1 MRGNCKLLGRLIRL
15 GGSWI
20 NNARLPNNW
29 QFEKSMGKKLT
40 VYMIDGTAYGP
51 RLSEIGNWVGKAIYS
66 PRASINKI
74 MNRREFD
81 NPGIYCLKGDP
92 TDDAFDEKIYIGEA
106 ENIKTRLKQHLSDQ
120 NKDFKELIFFV
131 SKDELLTKTQIRYL
145 ESRMV
150 QLAIE
155 AKTAQIDNGNS
166 PSLPTLHEA
175 DISDME
181 YFLDQI
187 KLILPVMGFKF
198 LISST
203 VKQRAENQNGEINSI
218 HETYFIKTKAFNAS
232 MKETDQGY
240 IIVNGSE
247 AKKELS
253 NSCTETYRNM
263 RRKLLETEI
272 MLEEKDKLIFAEDTI
287 FNSPSAASN
296 MILGRNSNGFTEWV
310 NKKGQTFRDVQEITN
325 ATNV

>member
-1 MRGNCKLLGRLIRL
+1 
-15 GGSWI
+15 
-20 NNARLPNNW
+20 
-29 QFEKSMGKKLT
+29 MGKKLT
-40 VYMIDGTAYGP
+40 VYMIDGTEYGP
-51 RLSEIGNWVGKAIYS
+51 RLAEIGNWVGKAIFS
-66 PRASINKI
+66 PRASVNKI
-74 MNRREFD
+74 MGRQEFD

-92 TDDAFDEKIYIGEA
+92 TDNAFDERIYIGEA
-106 ENIKTRLKQHLSDQ
+106 ENIKTRLKQHLSDA

-145 ESRMV
+145 ESRLV
-150 QLAIE
+150 QLALD
-155 AKTAQIDNGNS
+155 AKSAQVENGNS

-181 YFLDQI
+181 YFLEQI

-203 VKQRAENQNGEINSI
+203 VTQATKNSTESKDSV
-218 HETYFIKTKAFNAS
+218 HETYIIKTRTFNAT
-232 MKETDQGY
+232 MIETDQGY
-240 IIVNGSE
+240 IVLKGSE
-247 AKKELS
+247 AKNGLS

-263 RRKLLETEI
+263 RRKLLETKI
-272 MLEEKDKLIFAEDTI
+272 LVEENEKLVFAEDAV

-310 NKKGQTFRDVQEITN
+310 TKSGQTFKDIQDKIN
-325 ATNV
+325 N

>member
-1 MRGNCKLLGRLIRL
+1 
-15 GGSWI
+15 
-20 NNARLPNNW
+20 
-29 QFEKSMGKKLT
+29 MGKKLT
-40 VYMIDGTAYGP
+40 VFMIDGTAYGP

-66 PRASINKI
+66 PRAAINKI
-74 MNRREFD
+74 MTRSEFN

-92 TDDAFDEKIYIGEA
+92 TDEAYDEKIYIGEA
-106 ENIKTRLKQHLSDQ
+106 ENIRTRLKQHLSDP

-145 ESRMV
+145 ESRLV
-150 QLAIE
+150 QIAID

-181 YFLDQI
+181 YFLEQI
-187 KLILPVMGFKF
+187 KLILPVMGFNF

-203 VKQRAENQNGEINSI
+203 AKDEKILSNEKDDFV
-218 HETYFIKTKAFNAS
+218 HETYYIKTNSFKAS

-240 IIVNGSE
+240 IILKGSE
-247 AKKELS
+247 AKKRLS
-253 NSCTETYRNM
+253 NSCTETYRNL
-263 RRKLLETEI
+263 RRKLLETKILIEYN
-272 MLEEKDKLIFAEDTI
+272 DKLIFAEDAV

-296 MILGRNSNGFTEWV
+296 MVLGRNSNGFTEWI
-310 NKKGQTFRDVQEITN
+310 NDKGQSFRDVQELIN
-325 ATNV
+325 K

>member
-1 MRGNCKLLGRLIRL
+1 
-15 GGSWI
+15 
-20 NNARLPNNW
+20 
-29 QFEKSMGKKLT
+29 MGKKLT

-74 MNRREFD
+74 MTRSEFD

-106 ENIKTRLKQHLSDQ
+106 ENIKVRLKQHLSDP

-145 ESRMV
+145 ESRLV

-181 YFLDQI
+181 YFLEQI

-203 VKQRAENQNGEINSI
+203 VKQTNENQTENANSI
-218 HETYFIKTKAFNAS
+218 HETYLIKTKTFNAS

-240 IIVNGSE
+240 IVIKGSE
-247 AKKELS
+247 AKKSLS

-263 RRKLLETEI
+263 RRKLVETEI
-272 MLEEKDKLIFAEDTI
+272 MIEHKDKLIFAEDTV

-310 NKKGQTFRDVQEITN
+310 NAKGQTFKEVQEITN
-325 ATNV
+325 ANTV

>member
-1 MRGNCKLLGRLIRL
+1 
-15 GGSWI
+15 
-20 NNARLPNNW
+20 
-29 QFEKSMGKKLT
+29 MGKKLT

-66 PRASINKI
+66 PRASVNKI
-74 MNRREFD
+74 MNRIEFD

-106 ENIKTRLKQHLSDQ
+106 ENIKVRLKQHLSDP

-145 ESRMV
+145 ESRLV

-166 PSLPTLHEA
+166 PNLPTLHEA

-181 YFLDQI
+181 YFLEQI

-203 VKQRAENQNGEINSI
+203 VKQTPENEFESTNSI
-218 HETYFIKTKAFNAS
+218 HETYFIKTKTFKAS

-240 IIVNGSE
+240 IVIKGSE

-253 NSCTETYRNM
+253 DSCTETYVNM
-263 RRKLLETEI
+263 RRKLVETEI
-272 MLEEKDKLIFAEDTI
+272 MVENKDKLIFAEDTV

-296 MILGRNSNGFTEWV
+296 MILGRNSNGFTEWL
-310 NKKGQTFRDVQEITN
+310 NAKGLTFREVQEITN
-325 ATNV
+325 ANNV

>member
-1 MRGNCKLLGRLIRL
+1 
-15 GGSWI
+15 
-20 NNARLPNNW
+20 
-29 QFEKSMGKKLT
+29 
-40 VYMIDGTAYGP
+40 MIDGTAYGP

-74 MNRREFD
+74 MNRPEFD
-81 NPGIYCLKGDP
+81 NPGVYCLKGDP
-92 TDDAFDEKIYIGEA
+92 TDKAFDERIYIGEA
-106 ENIKTRLKQHLSDQ
+106 ESIKSRLKQHLSDP

-145 ESRMV
+145 ESRLV
-150 QLAIE
+150 QLALE

-181 YFLDQI
+181 YFLEQI

-203 VKQRAENQNGEINSI
+203 VAPKTLEESENKSEI
-218 HETYFIKTKAFNAS
+218 HETYFIKTRTFEAT
-232 MKETDQGY
+232 MTETDQGY
-240 IIVNGSE
+240 IVAKGSE
-247 AKKELS
+247 AKKTLS

-263 RRKLLETEI
+263 RRKLLETKVMIENG
-272 MLEEKDKLIFAEDTI
+272 DKLIFAEDAI
-287 FNSPSAASN
+287 FSSPSAASN
-296 MILGRNSNGFTEWV
+296 MILGRNSNGFTEWI
-310 NKKGQTFRDVQEITN
+310 NDKGLTFKEIQDKLN
-325 ATNV
+325 EE

>member
-1 MRGNCKLLGRLIRL
+1 
-15 GGSWI
+15 
-20 NNARLPNNW
+20 
-29 QFEKSMGKKLT
+29 MGKKLT
-40 VYMIDGTAYGP
+40 VYMIDGTVYGP

-66 PRASINKI
+66 SRASVNKI
-74 MNRREFD
+74 MNRAEFD

-106 ENIKTRLKQHLSDQ
+106 ENIKARLKQHLSDP

-145 ESRMV
+145 ESRLV
-150 QLAIE
+150 QIALE

-166 PSLPTLHEA
+166 PSLLTLHEA

-181 YFLDQI
+181 YFLEQI

-203 VKQRAENQNGEINSI
+203 VSADSNLESNTIDEG
-218 HETYFIKTKAFNAS
+218 HETFFIKTKTFKAE
-232 MKETDQGY
+232 MIETDQGY
-240 IIVNGSE
+240 IVAKGSE
-247 AKKELS
+247 AKKYLS
-253 NSCTETYRNM
+253 PSCTETYRKM
-263 RRKLLETEI
+263 RRKLIETKI
-272 MLEEKDKLIFAEDTI
+272 MFENRDKLIFAENAV

-296 MILGRNSNGFTEWV
+296 MVLGRNSNGFTEWV
-310 NKKGQTFRDVQEITN
+310 TKKGETFKKIQEKIN
-325 ATNV
+325 N

>member
-1 MRGNCKLLGRLIRL
+1 
-15 GGSWI
+15 
-20 NNARLPNNW
+20 
-29 QFEKSMGKKLT
+29 MGKKLT

-66 PRASINKI
+66 PRASVNKI
-74 MNRREFD
+74 MNRPEFD

-106 ENIKTRLKQHLSDQ
+106 ENIKSRLKQHLSDPS
-120 NKDFKELIFFV
+120 KDFKELIFFV

-145 ESRMV
+145 ESRLV

-166 PSLPTLHEA
+166 PGLPTLHEA

-203 VKQRAENQNGEINSI
+203 VKQVVDSNENTNDSV
-218 HETYFIKTKAFNAS
+218 HETYFIKTKTFKAT

-240 IIVNGSE
+240 IVLKGSE
-247 AKKELS
+247 AKKALS

-263 RRKLLETEI
+263 RRKLVETEI
-272 MLEEKDKLIFAEDTI
+272 MVEDKDKLIFAEDAV

-310 NKKGQTFRDVQEITN
+310 NKSGLTFKEVQEKIN
-325 ATNV
+325 N

>member
-1 MRGNCKLLGRLIRL
+1 
-15 GGSWI
+15 
-20 NNARLPNNW
+20 
-29 QFEKSMGKKLT
+29 MGKKLT
-40 VYMIDGTAYGP
+40 VFMIDGTAYGP

-66 PRASINKI
+66 PRASVNKI
-74 MNRREFD
+74 MNRSEFD

-92 TDDAFDEKIYIGEA
+92 TDDAYDEKIYIGEA
-106 ENIKTRLKQHLSDQ
+106 ENIKARLKQHLSDP

-145 ESRMV
+145 ESRLV

-181 YFLDQI
+181 YFLEQI

-203 VKQRAENQNGEINSI
+203 AKQEKIENKETENFV
-218 HETYFIKTKAFNAS
+218 HETYFIRTNSFKAS

-240 IIVNGSE
+240 IILKGSE
-247 AKKELS
+247 AKKKLS
-253 NSCTETYRNM
+253 NSCTETYRNL
-263 RRKLLETEI
+263 RRKLLETNILVEFD
-272 MLEEKDKLIFAEDTI
+272 DKLIFAEDAV

-296 MILGRNSNGFTEWV
+296 MVLGRNSNGFTEWISE
-310 NKKGQTFRDVQEITN
+310 KGKSFREVQEIIN
-325 ATNV
+325 N

>member
-1 MRGNCKLLGRLIRL
+1 
-15 GGSWI
+15 
-20 NNARLPNNW
+20 
-29 QFEKSMGKKLT
+29 MGKKLT

-66 PRASINKI
+66 PRASVNKI
-74 MNRREFD
+74 MNRAEFD

-106 ENIKTRLKQHLSDQ
+106 ENIKARLKQHLSDPSR
-120 NKDFKELIFFV
+120 DFKELIFFV

-145 ESRMV
+145 ESRLV
-150 QLAIE
+150 QIALE

-181 YFLDQI
+181 YFLEQI

-203 VKQRAENQNGEINSI
+203 YSAESNLESNAKGEV
-218 HETYFIKTKAFNAS
+218 HETYFIKTKTFKAA
-232 MKETDQGY
+232 MTETDQGY
-240 IIVNGSE
+240 IVAKGSE
-247 AKKELS
+247 AKKDLS
-253 NSCTETYRNM
+253 PSCTETYRNM
-263 RRKLLETEI
+263 RRKLIETNI
-272 MLEEKDKLIFAEDTI
+272 MVENRDKLIFAEDAV

-310 NKKGQTFRDVQEITN
+310 NEKGDTFKEVQEKLN
-325 ATNV
+325 N

>member
-1 MRGNCKLLGRLIRL
+1 
-15 GGSWI
+15 
-20 NNARLPNNW
+20 
-29 QFEKSMGKKLT
+29 
-40 VYMIDGTAYGP
+40 MIDGTAYGP

-74 MNRREFD
+74 MNRSEFD

-106 ENIKTRLKQHLSDQ
+106 ENIKARLKQHLSDS

-145 ESRMV
+145 ESRLV

-166 PSLPTLHEA
+166 PGLPTLHEA

-181 YFLDQI
+181 YFLSQI
-187 KLILPVMGFKF
+187 KLILPVMGFNF

-203 VKQRAENQNGEINSI
+203 ARQDFKNEEEKTNQV
-218 HETYFIKTKAFNAS
+218 HETYHIKTRTFNAV

-240 IIVNGSE
+240 IVTKGSE
-247 AKKELS
+247 AKRTLS
-253 NSCTETYRNM
+253 NSCTETYRNL
-263 RRKLLETEI
+263 RRKLLETKI
-272 MLEEKDKLIFAEDTI
+272 MVDANNGKLVFVEDAV

-296 MILGRNSNGFTEWV
+296 MVLGRNSNGTVEWV
-310 NKKGQTFRDVQEITN
+310 NEKGLTLREVQELIN
-325 ATNV
+325 E

>member
-1 MRGNCKLLGRLIRL
+1 
-15 GGSWI
+15 
-20 NNARLPNNW
+20 
-29 QFEKSMGKKLT
+29 
-40 VYMIDGTAYGP
+40 MIDGTAYGP

-66 PRASINKI
+66 PRASVNKI
-74 MNRREFD
+74 MNRSEFD

-92 TDDAFDEKIYIGEA
+92 TDDAFDERIYIGEA
-106 ENIKTRLKQHLSDQ
+106 ENIKSRLKQHPSDP
-120 NKDFKELIFFV
+120 NKDFKKLIFFV

-145 ESRMV
+145 ESRLV
-150 QLAIE
+150 QLALE

-181 YFLDQI
+181 YFLEQI

-203 VKQRAENQNGEINSI
+203 VSSKMSEKSEITNDI
-218 HETYFIKTKAFNAS
+218 HETYYIKTRTFRAT
-232 MKETDQGY
+232 MTETDQGY
-240 IIVNGSE
+240 IVSRGSE
-247 AKKELS
+247 AKKLLS
-253 NSCTETYRNM
+253 KSCTETYRNM
-263 RRKLLETEI
+263 RRKLVETKI
-272 MLEEKDKLIFAEDTI
+272 MVEDGDKLVFTEDAV

-310 NKKGQTFRDVQEITN
+310 NQNGKTFKEVQEKINT
-325 ATNV
+325 

>member
-1 MRGNCKLLGRLIRL
+1 
-15 GGSWI
+15 
-20 NNARLPNNW
+20 
-29 QFEKSMGKKLT
+29 MGKKLT

-66 PRASINKI
+66 PRSSINKI
-74 MNRREFD
+74 INRSEFD
-81 NPGIYCLKGDP
+81 NPGVYCLKGDP

-106 ENIKTRLKQHLSDQ
+106 ENIKTRLKQHLSDP

-145 ESRMV
+145 ESRLV
-150 QLAIE
+150 QIAIE

-181 YFLDQI
+181 YFLEQI

-203 VKQRAENQNGEINSI
+203 IKESDKNSFSDKKSV
-218 HETYFIKTKAFNAS
+218 HETYLIKTKTFKAT
-232 MKETDQGY
+232 MQETDQGY
-240 IIVNGSE
+240 IVSKGSE
-247 AKKELS
+247 AKKSLS
-253 NSCTETYRNM
+253 KSCTETYKNM
-263 RRKLLETEI
+263 RRKLVETAI
-272 MLEEKDKLIFAEDTI
+272 MKENSDKLIFTEDTI

-296 MILGRNSNGFTEWV
+296 MVLGRNSNGFTEWV
-310 NKKGQTFRDVQEITN
+310 TKNGLTFKEVQENIN
-325 ATNV
+325 N